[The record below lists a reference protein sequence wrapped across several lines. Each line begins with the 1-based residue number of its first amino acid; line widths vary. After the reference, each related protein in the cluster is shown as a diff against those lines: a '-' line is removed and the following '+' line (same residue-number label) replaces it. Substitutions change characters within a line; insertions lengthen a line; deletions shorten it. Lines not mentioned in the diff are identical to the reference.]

1 MKAAVIVQPGEIA
14 IETLPDPTPGPGEVV
29 VAIAAS
35 GMCGTDLHRF
45 RAAPE
50 AGPPII
56 AGHEPAGVVAA
67 IGQGVSP
74 LLAREGMRV
83 MIHHYAGCTVC
94 DDCRAGWTQMCS
106 SGSMQLYGRDA
117 HGSHAPFMKVSA
129 YTLIPLDERLSFAAG
144 AAIGCGTGTAWGALR
159 RMKLAGTETIA
170 IFGQGP
176 VGASATMLAA
186 AQGARVI
193 AIDLVPER
201 VAAAAAFGALATID
215 ARDDDVV
222 AKILE
227 LTQGKGVDMVLET
240 SGNSAASAQAIRAA
254 KAWGTICFVGV
265 GAVVSFDVYGILRK
279 QLTMMTSWTM
289 SYQGQRACADFVVTR
304 GLDLDRL
311 FTDRWSLDQAQQA
324 FLAFDRRTG
333 GKGVFL
339 VN

>member
-1 MKAAVIVQPGEIA
+1 
-14 IETLPDPTPGPGEVV
+14 
-29 VAIAAS
+29 
-35 GMCGTDLHRF
+35 
-45 RAAPE
+45 
-50 AGPPII
+50 
-56 AGHEPAGVVAA
+56 
-67 IGQGVSP
+67 
-74 LLAREGMRV
+74 
-83 MIHHYAGCTVC
+83 
-94 DDCRAGWTQMCS
+94 
-106 SGSMQLYGRDA
+106 
-117 HGSHAPFMKVSA
+117 
-129 YTLIPLDERLSFAAG
+129 
-144 AAIGCGTGTAWGALR
+144 
-159 RMKLAGTETIA
+159 MKLAGTETIA

-227 LTQGKGVDMVLET
+227 LTHGKGVDMVLET

-339 VN
+339 LH